1 VGKGLLGVVIGLVT
15 FIVVQQ
21 LTAALI
27 TVTATGS
34 TIIQNILSLAIA
46 IGVVIGAF
54 NTFLKG

>member
-21 LTAALI
+21 LPAALI
-27 TVTATGS
+27 TGPDTGS